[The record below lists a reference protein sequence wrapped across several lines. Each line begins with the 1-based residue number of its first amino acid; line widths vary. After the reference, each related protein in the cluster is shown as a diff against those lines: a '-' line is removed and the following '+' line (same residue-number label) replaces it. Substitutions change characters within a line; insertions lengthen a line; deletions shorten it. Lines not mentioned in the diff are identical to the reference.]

1 MKKLSIRLKITLWFG
16 AVLVLITA
24 AMSAAILYI
33 SSSVLSN
40 TIRDELVLTV
50 ESNAGEVAFRT
61 RETLHDAEHA
71 ETGYRYLEYNGGYL
85 EIDDDFLDSRNGVY
99 CAVYAEDGSLVYGE
113 NPIAYATAELKYT
126 DGYISSVP
134 YDGAKHFVYDKLLEL
149 SYGQKL
155 WLRGSVSAESGSSQI
170 SNIIKLT
177 LLLLPTLVV
186 IAVVGGYLIAGGA
199 LRPVKKI
206 AEATAE
212 IERGSDLKKRIE
224 IGEGS
229 DEIHVL
235 ADSVNSMIIRL
246 DKSFESEKRFSSDV
260 SHELRTPVSVISAQC
275 EYTLEKPRD
284 VGEYEEALKVI
295 SRQTDKMSK
304 MISDMLDFTR
314 LETKSD
320 RYAKTEVNF
329 SELVELAC
337 MDFSRIKQKNISLES
352 SIEDGVMV
360 AGNYELLQRLVNN
373 LISNTFRY
381 GRENGWT
388 RVTLSSD
395 KEKAY
400 LRVADNGIGIKPED
414 TERIFERFYQA
425 DASRSS
431 GGTGLGLAL
440 AREIAEFHCGK
451 LSASSRFGEGSEF
464 TFEIE
469 KIKE

>member
-33 SSSVLSN
+33 SSSVLSK

-50 ESNAGEVAFRT
+50 ESNADEVSFRT
-61 RETLHDAEHA
+61 HETLHDAEHA
-71 ETGYRYLEYNGGYL
+71 ESGYRYLEYNGGYL
-85 EIDDDFLDSRNGVY
+85 EIDDGFLDSRNDVF

-113 NPIAYATAELKYT
+113 NPIAYATAELNYT

-134 YDGAKHFVYDKLLEL
+134 YEGVKYFVYDKLLEL

-155 WLRGSVSAESGSSQI
+155 WLKGSVSAESGSSQI
-170 SNIIKLT
+170 SNIVRLT

-186 IAVVGGYLIAGGA
+186 IAVVGGYLMAGGA

-229 DEIHVL
+229 DEIHVF
-235 ADSVNSMIIRL
+235 ADSVNSMIASL

-275 EYTLEKPRD
+275 EYTLEKPRGVD
-284 VGEYEEALKVI
+284 EYEEALKVI

-337 MDFSRIKQKNISLES
+337 MDYSRIKQKNISLES
-352 SIEDGVMV
+352 SIEDGVTV
-360 AGNYELLQRLVNN
+360 FGNYELLQRLVNN
-373 LISNTFRY
+373 LKS
-381 GRENGWT
+381 
-388 RVTLSSD
+388 
-395 KEKAY
+395 
-400 LRVADNGIGIKPED
+400 
-414 TERIFERFYQA
+414 
-425 DASRSS
+425 
-431 GGTGLGLAL
+431 
-440 AREIAEFHCGK
+440 
-451 LSASSRFGEGSEF
+451 
-464 TFEIE
+464 
-469 KIKE
+469 